1 MDKLCATWLT
11 EGLIDFE
18 YKKYILLAYLQNVRE
33 QYTHTKLYPM
43 LSDLVFHHRNLMH
56 YIENK
61 EFLDDQFPKHLKGL
75 DRKKMALIYE
85 AIIADDGMMS
95 EVNELVEYS
104 IPKIEEAV
112 REGREIYEIIED
124 AMEFSAVGVL
134 PLYNKEGYLFL
145 SNDDDKMVSIYQF
158 AVSSLKD
165 MNSKYHSVTTTFI
178 QKAKKGLSNSYENM
192 KLELARSF
200 KELPNPAAYLV
211 NSQLSVPE
219 EETFL
224 PIAKRMLMRQVA
236 RA

>member
-18 YKKYILLAYLQNVRE
+18 YKKYILLAYLQKVRE
-33 QYTHTKLYPM
+33 QYTHTRLYPM

-85 AIIADDGMMS
+85 AIIADDNLMG
-95 EVNELVEYS
+95 EINELVEYS

-134 PLYNKEGYLFL
+134 PLYNKEGYL
-145 SNDDDKMVSIYQF
+145 
-158 AVSSLKD
+158 
-165 MNSKYHSVTTTFI
+165 
-178 QKAKKGLSNSYENM
+178 E
-192 KLELARSF
+192 
-200 KELPNPAAYLV
+200 
-211 NSQLSVPE
+211 
-219 EETFL
+219 
-224 PIAKRMLMRQVA
+224 
-236 RA
+236 